1 MIASVGL
8 AFVAG
13 LLSLLSPCTL
23 PIAPLVVAAAAAEHR
38 LGPVALAAGVAL
50 SFVALGLF
58 VATIGFSIGLDERIF
73 RSVAAV
79 LMIAAGALLALP
91 AAQQRFALAAAPA
104 GNWAADR
111 LDGVSRAGLFGQFG
125 VGLLLGAVWTPCVGP
140 TLGAASVLASRGE
153 DLASVALVMGAFGIG
168 AALPLLLIGLLS
180 REALL
185 RWRGR
190 LAGFG
195 RRGRLALGMLL
206 VATGVAVLTGLDK
219 LAETALVEASPE
231 WLTRLTTSI

>member
-1 MIASVGL
+1 MTASVGL

-58 VATIGFSIGLDERIF
+58 VATVGFAIGLDERIF
-73 RSVAAV
+73 RSAAAV
-79 LMIAAGALLALP
+79 VMIAAGGLLVLP
-91 AAQQRFALAAAPA
+91 AAQRRFALATAPA
-104 GNWAADR
+104 SGWAAGR
-111 LDGVSRAGLFGQFG
+111 LDGVSRAGPAGQFG

-153 DLASVALVMGAFGIG
+153 NLVSVATIMGAFGIG

-190 LAGFG
+190 LADVG
-195 RRGRLALGMLL
+195 RAGRLALGLLL
-206 VATGVAVLTGLDK
+206 VVTGIAVLTGLDK
-219 LAETALVEASPE
+219 AAEAALVEASPE